1 MISDTTEQ
9 HSLTPKEHWE
19 LHQGMWKSI
28 GCDMV
33 LDSNFLENQYSYID
47 RKNNYRYTYFS
58 KDKRIK
64 VARIKNE
71 FKSLG

>member
-1 MISDTTEQ
+1 MITNTNEQ
-9 HSLTPKEHWE
+9 RTLSPEEHWE
-19 LHQGMWKSI
+19 LHQGMWKSM
-28 GCDMV
+28 GCDMA

-47 RKNNYRYTYFS
+47 RNNNYRYTYFS

-64 VARIKNE
+64 VARITDE

>member
-1 MISDTTEQ
+1 MMTNTNEQ
-9 HSLTPKEHWE
+9 RTLSPKEHWE
-19 LHQGMWKSI
+19 LHQSMWKNM
-28 GCDMV
+28 GCDMA

-47 RKNNYRYTYFS
+47 RNNNYRYTYFS

-64 VARIKNE
+64 VARITDE